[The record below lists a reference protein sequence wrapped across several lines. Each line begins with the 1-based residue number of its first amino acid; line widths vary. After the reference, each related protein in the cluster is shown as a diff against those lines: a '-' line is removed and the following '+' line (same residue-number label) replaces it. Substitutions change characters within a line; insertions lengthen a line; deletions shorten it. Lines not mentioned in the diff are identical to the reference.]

1 MDPATIG
8 GIVIAFG
15 ALIVMAT
22 MEGASVTSLLLVA
35 PMILVFGGTIGAALA
50 STVLGDAIHSLKMLP
65 KAILFKAPKMKKDV
79 EELVALA
86 EVARKEGLLALEA
99 KSADVKDPFL
109 KKALQNV
116 ADGMDADELRILMED
131 EAAAM
136 ERGGRSAAKFYAA
149 MGGYAP
155 TIGILGTVVSLTH
168 VLENLSDPS
177 SLGHS
182 IASAFVATLWG
193 VLSAN
198 MIWLPIGSRIGKMT
212 DLLSERLT
220 LVTEGVLAVQGGAQ
234 PRVLAE
240 KLSAMLPVSEQ
251 GKAPAKKGAAKGS
264 KPPKSASSAEA
275 AA

>member
-1 MDPATIG
+1 MDPATIA
-8 GIVIAFG
+8 GIVIALG
-15 ALIVMAT
+15 ALVVMAT
-22 MEGASVTSLLLVA
+22 MEGASVTSLLLAA

-50 STVLGDAIHSLKMLP
+50 STTLGDAIGSLKMLP
-65 KAILFKAPKMKKDV
+65 KALLYKAPKMGKDV
-79 EELVALA
+79 ETLVELA
-86 EVARKEGLLALEA
+86 EVARKDGLLALEA
-99 KSADVKDPFL
+99 KAADIKDPFL

-116 ADGMDADELRILMED
+116 ADGMDADELRVLMED
-131 EAAAM
+131 EAASM
-136 ERGGRSAAKFYAA
+136 EKSGRSAAKFYAA

-198 MIWLPIGSRIGKMT
+198 IIWLPIGSRIGKMT
-212 DLLSERLT
+212 DQLSERLT
-220 LVTEGVLAVQGGAQ
+220 VVTEGVLAVQAGAQ
-234 PRVLAE
+234 PRTLSE
-240 KLSAMLPVSEQ
+240 KLYAMLPADQ
-251 GKAPAKKGAAKGS
+251 QPKAAAKGAAAKGGKAPKA
-264 KPPKSASSAEA
+264 AEA